1 MFRPLPN
8 LLDSLLLGC
17 GFKLASFCNA
27 NLALIASTLAEACDA
42 GGGGGGFDAEAGGGG
57 GFEEGGP
64 GREAGGRG
72 GGGVG
77 RADAGGEGRD
87 NGGADGLADSAD
99 ARAFAAIDCALALAS
114 ATICAGLFLGGGGCS
129 KKKVSYLSFLFNFA
143 NKINVPT
150 ACLGFFDGGGASNG
164 AYLFLLFPL
173 MLLREIC
180 TELYEI
186 VVRSAT

>member
-1 MFRPLPN
+1 MLLLLLELLGLLREPIAVGSDPSNNGWIAVFRPLPN

-42 GGGGGGFDAEAGGGG
+42 GGGGGFDEEAGGGG

-87 NGGADGLADSAD
+87 DGGAGGLADSAD

-129 KKKVSYLSFLFNFA
+129 KKKVSYL
-143 NKINVPT
+143 
-150 ACLGFFDGGGASNG
+150 FF
-164 AYLFLLFPL
+164 F
-173 MLLREIC
+173 
-180 TELYEI
+180 
-186 VVRSAT
+186 V

>member
-42 GGGGGGFDAEAGGGG
+42 GGGGGFDEEAGGGG

-87 NGGADGLADSAD
+87 DGGAGGLADSAD

-129 KKKVSYLSFLFNFA
+129 KKKLVTY
-143 NKINVPT
+143 
-150 ACLGFFDGGGASNG
+150 FF
-164 AYLFLLFPL
+164 F
-173 MLLREIC
+173 
-180 TELYEI
+180 
-186 VVRSAT
+186 V